1 MQIQVIAVG
10 GTRPARA
17 EVFERT
23 LKLAERA
30 EVRTELNI
38 RVKEIAL
45 EQKTIVVRGL
55 LIEERL
61 LIAFVFEPCLATERD
76 MNIRAI
82 QGNKL
87 HRVEPVRA
95 LGRIVKERP
104 VFVVTQRLESR
115 PLRAERLNA
124 NDCE

>member
-1 MQIQVIAVG
+1 MQIQVIAIR

-23 LKLAERA
+23 LKLAERP

-55 LIEERL
+55 LVKDRL
-61 LIAFVFEPCLATERD
+61 VIAFVFEPCLATEGEI
-76 MNIRAI
+76 NIRAI

-87 HRVEPVRA
+87 HRVEPVGA
-95 LGRIVKERP
+95 SGRVLKE
-104 VFVVTQRLESR
+104 
-115 PLRAERLNA
+115 
-124 NDCE
+124 